1 MTGRACPYG
10 LLTSCTA
17 SLDKKVHIPQNATI
31 GYELD
36 ADRARGWRV
45 IESGIVAIG
54 RENSTVAEAARF
66 L

>member
-17 SLDKKVHIPQNATI
+17 ILDKNVHIPQNATI
-31 GYELD
+31 GYDLD

-45 IESGIVAIG
+45 TESGIVAIG
-54 RENSTVAEAARF
+54 RENSTVAEAAKF

>member
-17 SLDKKVHIPQNATI
+17 ILDKNVDIRQNATI
-31 GYELD
+31 GYDLD

-45 IESGIVAIG
+45 TESGIGFG
-54 RENSTVAEAARF
+54 RENSAVAVAARF